1 MSTKPNRGFFQLYGK
16 PKRANSPKKAEQTKY
31 IKKKAADSLFN
42 FLQLI
47 DWSALSQ
54 IDLLFETHTK
64 RGKRIDIDVCCAA

>member
-1 MSTKPNRGFFQLYGK
+1 MSTKPNRGFFSYMASQSGQIH
-16 PKRANSPKKAEQTKY
+16 PKEAEQTKY

-54 IDLLFETHTK
+54 IDLLFETHTNS
-64 RGKRIDIDVCCAA
+64 